1 MLGFAISQPLG
12 PPATGI
18 ENTVIHELDD
28 ENETQIRIFYNHS
41 THIKRRN
48 PMENLSDDEDD
59 LDQVEKVRGS
69 ETQMMIG

>member
-1 MLGFAISQPLG
+1 M
-12 PPATGI
+12 
-18 ENTVIHELDD
+18 IHELDD